1 MDDSEK
7 TREELLAEI
16 AELRARLS
24 EPEDTVRAIRH
35 GEVDA
40 LVVLEPGGER
50 IYTLGTDEALRLL
63 ADAGERLSAS
73 LDFEETLANT
83 ARLAVPLL
91 ADWCIID
98 LVDESGASRRVV
110 SLHADPARQPLME
123 ELKRHGPPADSTS
136 LLVQALCTG
145 EPQLLS
151 DLRPEIIESQLR
163 NDEHAGIIQQLA
175 PRSALAVPLVARGRT
190 LGVWSFLFAESD
202 RVYREEDLRVAQE
215 LARRAALALDNS
227 RLYREVEAANRAKD
241 HFLATL
247 SHELR
252 TPLTPILVMASRLTA
267 DERLPAEARA
277 GLDMIRRNV
286 ELEARLIDDL
296 LDLTRITRGKLE
308 LHGELTD
315 LRQLIRQ
322 ALETC
327 DEGELAA
334 RRVALELD
342 GEEHPLW
349 GDPHRLT
356 QVLWNLLRNAL
367 KFTQEGGRIT
377 VRLRRE
383 GLPAASSLVVEVADS
398 GIGIEPEALPHIF
411 DAFDQGKSGTTR
423 RFGGLGLGLAI
434 SRAIVELHGG
444 RLTAASEG
452 RDRGA
457 TFTVRLPLP
466 GLPAGVE
473 RAGEALF
480 PPAPALSDDRRLHIL
495 LVEDHVDTA
504 TAVAGLLR
512 MLGHQVT
519 ETGTVAEALAAAERG
534 GIDLVLSD
542 LGLPDGH
549 GHDLM
554 RALAGRHRL
563 PGIALSGYGME
574 EEVAKSRAAG
584 FGLHLTKPVSLD
596 ALLVAIRQVAGG
608 G

>member
-1 MDDSEK
+1 
-7 TREELLAEI
+7 
-16 AELRARLS
+16 
-24 EPEDTVRAIRH
+24 
-35 GEVDA
+35 
-40 LVVLEPGGER
+40 
-50 IYTLGTDEALRLL
+50 
-63 ADAGERLSAS
+63 
-73 LDFEETLANT
+73 
-83 ARLAVPLL
+83 
-91 ADWCIID
+91 
-98 LVDESGASRRVV
+98 
-110 SLHADPARQPLME
+110 
-123 ELKRHGPPADSTS
+123 
-136 LLVQALCTG
+136 
-145 EPQLLS
+145 
-151 DLRPEIIESQLR
+151 
-163 NDEHAGIIQQLA
+163 
-175 PRSALAVPLVARGRT
+175 
-190 LGVWSFLFAESD
+190 
-202 RVYREEDLRVAQE
+202 
-215 LARRAALALDNS
+215 
-227 RLYREVEAANRAKD
+227 
-241 HFLATL
+241 
-247 SHELR
+247 
-252 TPLTPILVMASRLTA
+252 
-267 DERLPAEARA
+267 
-277 GLDMIRRNV
+277 
-286 ELEARLIDDL
+286 
-296 LDLTRITRGKLE
+296 
-308 LHGELTD
+308 
-315 LRQLIRQ
+315 
-322 ALETC
+322 
-327 DEGELAA
+327 
-334 RRVALELD
+334 
-342 GEEHPLW
+342 
-349 GDPHRLT
+349 
-356 QVLWNLLRNAL
+356 
-367 KFTQEGGRIT
+367 
-377 VRLRRE
+377 
-383 GLPAASSLVVEVADS
+383 
-398 GIGIEPEALPHIF
+398 IEPEALPHIF
-411 DAFDQGKSGTTR
+411 DAFDQGRSGTTR

-444 RLTAASEG
+444 RLTAASQG